1 MEQPTND
8 LRQAPTRL
16 ETAERELAMSKA
28 TAEANVEVAKREL
41 AESKRELA
49 ESKRELAESK
59 AKLEVAEANRAAH
72 AFLSD
77 EWKFYNEEV
86 VSARA
91 MVTSAWAM
99 VLKLTPAPGTYSPPP
114 PSHTHN
120 TQPPCRL
127 LGCFGLEG
135 GGLVVF

>member
-16 ETAERELAMSKA
+16 ETAE
-28 TAEANVEVAKREL
+28 
-41 AESKRELA
+41 
-49 ESKRELAESK
+49 RELAESK

-86 VSARA
+86 AAARAMVASARA